1 MTSAT
6 LAAAR
11 PSLAQL
17 LLPYWVSKDRYW
29 AWGLLAICLSISFG
43 GIYVSLLATEVV
55 AKTTDAL
62 VARDWPTLWSTL
74 IFGFVLGLLMAGLA
88 IVSYAAQ
95 EYLQL
100 RWRAWLSHRLIDRWT
115 ANQRFYPVERDG
127 LVTNSDQRI
136 SEDINIFVQRSLL
149 LTLGVITVPVSA
161 VTFGGVLWG
170 LSGVLSLE
178 LGGHTFE
185 IPGYLLYA
193 AIIYSLL
200 GLLIAHWV
208 GKPLIALN
216 IRKQTVEADF
226 RALGMNLRENA
237 EQIAFYR
244 GGPRE
249 GHRMMQQFRQVQL
262 NFIALLIRICKS
274 SVANSAYLQVG
285 SLVPTALS
293 MPRYLSGA
301 VSLGGLTQVTAAF
314 NQVSSS
320 LNFFSSSYVDF
331 SIWLASANRLRDL
344 QGALLSLET
353 QVPGITLRF
362 TDKPVIA
369 ASALTLTSPLGETLS
384 HTPAVYIEQGQK
396 WVVRGPSGAGKS
408 TLMRAL
414 SGLWP
419 HGSGW
424 VQVPDSSVSQLFVP
438 QKSYIPQG
446 TLKAALCYPDG
457 DSRFDDDQCRQALID
472 VRLEARVES
481 LTQAA
486 DWQNLLSGG
495 EQQRLA
501 IARVLLQQPKLVF
514 FDEATSGLDPD
525 TERYIYQLLFARL
538 SESAIISISHNRELD
553 PLFSHTLDITPAH
566 DIGPAADATTHMSVR
581 P

>member
-1 MTSAT
+1 MTSANI
-6 LAAAR
+6 AAAR

-29 AWGLLAICLSISFG
+29 AWGLVAIILSISFG

-55 AKTTDAL
+55 AHTTDAL
-62 VARDWPTLWSTL
+62 VARDWTTLWSTL
-74 IFGFVLGLLMAGLA
+74 IFGFVLGLLMAALA
-88 IVSYAAQ
+88 ILSYAAQ
-95 EYLQL
+95 DYLQI

-115 ANQRFYPVERDG
+115 AQQRFYPVERDG
-127 LVTNSDQRI
+127 LVSNSDQRI
-136 SEDINIFVQRSLL
+136 AEDIDVFVQRSLM

-161 VTFGGVLWG
+161 VTFGTVLWQ
-170 LSGVLSLE
+170 LSGVLSLQ
-178 LGGHTFE
+178 LGARTVE

-193 AIIYSLL
+193 AVIYSLL
-200 GLLIAHWV
+200 GLVIAHWV

-216 IRKQTVEADF
+216 IHKQTVEADF

-244 GGPRE
+244 GGPQE
-249 GHRMMQQFRQVQL
+249 GLRMMQQFRQVQL

-274 SVANSAYLQVG
+274 SMANSAYLQVG
-285 SLVPTALS
+285 SLVPTVLS
-293 MPRYLSGA
+293 MPRYLSGTI
-301 VSLGGLTQVTAAF
+301 SLGGLTQVSAAF
-314 NQVSSS
+314 EKVSSS
-320 LNFFSSSYVDF
+320 LNFFASSYVDF

-344 QGALLSLET
+344 QAALHGLET

-362 TDKPVIA
+362 SDKPVIA
-369 ASALTLTSPLGETLS
+369 TSALTLTSPLGETLS
-384 HTPAVYIEQGQK
+384 HTPALYIEQGQS

-419 HGSGW
+419 HGKGW

-446 TLKAALCYPDG
+446 TLKAALCYPDV

-472 VRLEARVES
+472 VCLEARADA
-481 LTQAA
+481 LTQNE

-514 FDEATSGLDPD
+514 FDEATSGLDPA

-538 SESAIISISHNRELD
+538 CESTIISISHNRELD
-553 PLFSHTLDITPAH
+553 ALYSHALDIAPAL
-566 DIGPAADATTHMSVR
+566 DSRAAQDATTHLPVR

>member
-29 AWGLLAICLSISFG
+29 AWGLLATCLSISFG

>member
-29 AWGLLAICLSISFG
+29 AWGLLATCLSISFG

-127 LVTNSDQRI
+127 LVSNSDQRI

-525 TERYIYQLLFARL
+525 TERYIHQLLFARL

>member
-29 AWGLLAICLSISFG
+29 AWGLLATCLSISFG

-127 LVTNSDQRI
+127 LVSNSDQRI

-457 DSRFDDDQCRQALID
+457 DSRFEDDQCRQALID

>member
-29 AWGLLAICLSISFG
+29 AWGLLATCLSISFG

-127 LVTNSDQRI
+127 LVSNSDQRI

-384 HTPAVYIEQGQK
+384 HTPGVYIEQGQK